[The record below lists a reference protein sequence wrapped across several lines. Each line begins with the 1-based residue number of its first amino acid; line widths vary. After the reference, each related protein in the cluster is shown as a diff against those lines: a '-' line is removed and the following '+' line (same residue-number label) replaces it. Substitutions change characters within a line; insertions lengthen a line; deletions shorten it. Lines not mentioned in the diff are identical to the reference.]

1 MGHAG
6 GGGSLCDSEERGLTG
21 ESVGPDIIDGFERK
35 SVALL
40 DYVSNLEAQLE
51 HYKLGIEHREGRL
64 NAEKKAL
71 EEDFARHE
79 AKLRAEK
86 RALEEK
92 LHLSLNQLG
101 RAQKAIVHQ
110 ECKWHVH
117 EEALHNLKL
126 GMQDTQ
132 NLLQNERQWS
142 KVCNP
147 LKEWIYRWIIY
158 RY

>member
-6 GGGSLCDSEERGLTG
+6 GGGSLCDSEERGSTG
-21 ESVGPDIIDGFERK
+21 KSAGSDIINGFERK

-51 HYKLGIEHREGRL
+51 HYKLGIEHREGCL

-71 EEDFARHE
+71 EEDFAWHD

-101 RAQKAIVHQ
+101 HAEKAIVHEERKRHMQ
-110 ECKWHVH
+110 EEV
-117 EEALHNLKL
+117 LRNLKL
-126 GMQDTQ
+126 DMQATQ
-132 NLLQNERQWS
+132 DLLQNERQRS
-142 KVCNP
+142 KVCN
-147 LKEWIYRWIIY
+147 LKLTDI
-158 RY
+158 